1 MKRSELNAIIQNSLD
16 FFNKHQF
23 KLPEWAYWSPADWKG
38 KAETCREI
46 IENNLGWDITDFGS
60 DDFASQGL
68 VLFTIR
74 NGNISKADKVY
85 CEKIMIA
92 DENQETPMHYHWKK
106 TEDII
111 NRGGGNLEVEIYQGA
126 ENGQFLQD
134 EVQLSIDG
142 VIRRVKPGEKL
153 VLKPGQSVC
162 LKPYVYHR
170 FYGQPGQGKVL
181 IGEVSTVNDDANDN
195 RFYSPVGRFP
205 EIVEDVAPLHLL
217 VSEYKKYV

>member
-1 MKRSELNAIIQNSLD
+1 MKRSEVNAIIQNSLD
-16 FFNKHQF
+16 FFDKYQF
-23 KLPEWAYWSPADWKG
+23 KLPEWAYWGPSDWKG
-38 KAETCREI
+38 KAAICREI
-46 IENNLGWDITDFGS
+46 IENSLGWDITDFGS
-60 DDFASQGL
+60 GDFSKSGL

-92 DENQETPMHYHWKK
+92 DESQETPMHFHWKK

-111 NRGGGNLEVEIYQGA
+111 NRGGGNLELEIYQGA
-126 ENGQFLQD
+126 ESGELLQD
-134 EVQLSIDG
+134 EVKLSIDG
-142 VIRRVKPGEKL
+142 VIRHVKPGEKL

-170 FYGQPGQGKVL
+170 FYGQPGHGKVL

-195 RFYSPVGRFP
+195 RFYNPVGRFP
-205 EIVEDVAPLHLL
+205 EILEDEAPRHLL